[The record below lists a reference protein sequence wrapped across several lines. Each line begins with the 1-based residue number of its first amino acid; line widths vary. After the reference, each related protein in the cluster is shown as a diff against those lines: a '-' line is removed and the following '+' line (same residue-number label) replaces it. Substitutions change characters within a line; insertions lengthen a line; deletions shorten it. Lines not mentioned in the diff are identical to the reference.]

1 MKPVVL
7 WHPGTGVSTSDV
19 SAGLAHGLQAHGV
32 EVIPYATCA
41 HITAAGWLLNKV
53 WRMGKKSAPRPQ
65 SRDILYWANVAI
77 LETALRAACTKGA
90 EWVIAVSGMYQHPD
104 FVLMLRRAGLKVCVL
119 LTESPYD
126 GEAEARYASLADLVF
141 TNERTSVPALRAVNQ
156 HTYYLPHAWHPGV
169 HDVLTQADAKPAT
182 AHDVVFVGTGFVERI
197 RLLESIDWSGIDFG
211 CYGIWSLVAP
221 RGRLRPYLRGGETP
235 NERTAA
241 LYRAAKVGLNLH
253 RSSKGYSLTT
263 GHVTGAE
270 SMSPRCWELAAS
282 GLFFTTDHRAEVGE
296 VFGDVLPT
304 FSTATEA
311 EAIVRR
317 ALREPQWRAD
327 VAAAC
332 RERVADQTWT
342 ARAAMVLDAL
352 ARYRAAQAA

>member
-1 MKPVVL
+1 MTPIVL
-7 WHPGTGVSTSDV
+7 WHPGTGVSTADV
-19 SAGLAHGLQAHGV
+19 SSGLAHGLQANGV
-32 EVIPYATCA
+32 DVIPYATAA
-41 HITAAGWLLNKV
+41 HITAAGWMLNKV
-53 WRMGKKSAPRPQ
+53 WRLGKKSAPRPQ

-90 EWVIAVSGMYQHPD
+90 EWVLVVSGMYQHPD

-126 GEAEARYASLADLVF
+126 GEAEARYASLADMVF
-141 TNERTSVPALRAVNQ
+141 TNERTSVESLRRVNPQ
-156 HTYYLPHAWHPGV
+156 TYYLPHAWHPGV
-169 HDVLTQADAKPAT
+169 HDVRAQAEAAPAT
-182 AHDVVFVGTGFVERI
+182 AHEVVFVGTGFVERI
-197 RLLESIDWSGIDFG
+197 RLLETIDWSGIDFG

-235 NERTAA
+235 NARTAA
-241 LYRAAKVGLNLH
+241 LYRAATVGLNLH
-253 RSSKGYSLTT
+253 RTSMGYAVDAK
-263 GHVTGAE
+263 HVTGAE
-270 SMSPRCWELAAS
+270 SMNPRCWELAAS
-282 GLFFTTDHRAEVGE
+282 GLFFTTDHRAEVTE
-296 VFGDVLPT
+296 TFGDVLPT
-304 FSTATEA
+304 FSTPAEA

-332 RERVADQTWT
+332 RERVTDQTWT

-352 ARYRAAQAA
+352 ASYGRERAA